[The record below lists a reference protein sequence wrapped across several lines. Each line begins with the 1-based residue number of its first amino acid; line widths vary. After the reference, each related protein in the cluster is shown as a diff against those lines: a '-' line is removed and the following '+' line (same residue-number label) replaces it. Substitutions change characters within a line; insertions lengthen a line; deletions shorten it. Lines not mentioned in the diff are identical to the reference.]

1 MMLSWHLGFHQG
13 MVCAF
18 SFSCPRRQ
26 LFRALGTGSFLAH
39 FTPAHTWL
47 PGWDVSQFCCESQ
60 LSDPAETGSAGLR
73 PADWADKPWSGAHL
87 ALGLLCWSGVCVRV
101 CACSLPPSLIPSH
114 QILHFPDWILL
125 SSLSRRDYFLL
136 NSCLTH
142 DTFNLTVPANSMYM
156 RPIHNCVNGRWSGA
170 LCSSSSLSF
179 LSHLITSHTVRFTAQ
194 FLCL

>member
-1 MMLSWHLGFHQG
+1 MPFPSAAQEGSCLGPWGRAPFLLISPPLTLGSQAG
-13 MVCAF
+13 M
-18 SFSCPRRQ
+18 CPSSAVNPSSVTLQ
-26 LFRALGTGSFLAH
+26 KRAVLA
-39 FTPAHTWL
+39 
-47 PGWDVSQFCCESQ
+47 
-60 LSDPAETGSAGLR
+60 SDPRTGQTNHGVALTLRWVSFVGLGC
-73 PADWADKPWSGAHL
+73 A
-87 ALGLLCWSGVCVRV
+87 CVCV

-142 DTFNLTVPANSMYM
+142 DTFKLTVPANSMYM
-156 RPIHNCVNGRWSGA
+156 RPIHNCINGRWSGA